1 MNKDVNYEEPLNIKP
16 VLRNFQERILDT
28 KITVTS
34 HTTPTNLIIK
44 SFTQHG
50 RERKGEGGDTNKT
63 QRMRTQGSEKDI
75 FMH

>member
-50 RERKGEGGDTNKT
+50 RERKKGEGGDTNKT
-63 QRMRTQGSEKDI
+63 
-75 FMH
+75 